1 MVETE
6 EGGAPGTPKSTG
18 AAGMTREQIR
28 FVMVVLAVVL
38 AFIVGTLLALGRNLL
53 VPIFAAVITVY
64 VLASAA
70 EALGRL
76 PVIGRL
82 PSSLR
87 RMLVLLCFTLAFL
100 GLGLVAAATIDQLI
114 EIAPTYRENISKLLT
129 DITGALGL
137 GEQASWEDIRALT
150 IDRIDLQAV
159 VTGILGS
166 VTSLGGSLFLI
177 VVYAGF
183 LMGERD
189 AFARKFHA
197 AFPAGAGT
205 DQASHIL
212 ADINRKIAD
221 YLAVKTL
228 VNVIGGVISYLVMLA
243 IGLDFALFWATLIA
257 LLNYIPYIGSLI
269 AVVLPVLLSLAQFG
283 SLETTLLLAALLIVA
298 QLISDNLIEPRLV
311 GRQLD
316 LSPFVV
322 LVALSFWAAI
332 WGLAGAILAIP
343 LTSILAI
350 VFAAF
355 PATRFISIFLAGDV
369 PKDGQ
374 AGA

>member
-1 MVETE
+1 VQTE
-6 EGGAPGTPKSTG
+6 EGEAPRTQSTVVEG
-18 AAGMTREQIR
+18 ITRQQIR
-28 FVMVVLAVVL
+28 FVIVVLAAVL
-38 AFIVGTLLALGRNLL
+38 TFIVGMVLVLGRDLL

-64 VLASAA
+64 VLVSAA

-87 RMLVLLCFTLAFL
+87 RMLVLLCFTLAFF
-100 GLGLVAAATIDQLI
+100 GLGLVAASTIDQLI
-114 EIAPTYRENISKLLT
+114 EVAPTYRENIDKILAEV
-129 DITGALGL
+129 TGALGL
-137 GEQASWEDIRALT
+137 GEQTSWEDIRALT

-166 VTSLGGSLFLI
+166 VTSFGGTLFLI

-205 DQASHIL
+205 SRASHML

-228 VNVIGGVISYLVMLA
+228 VNVIGGVISYFVMLA

-257 LLNYIPYIGSLI
+257 LLNYIPYIGSLV
-269 AVVLPVLLSLAQFG
+269 AVVLPLILSLAQFG

-343 LTSILAI
+343 LTSMLAI
-350 VFAAF
+350 IFAGF

-369 PKDGQ
+369 PKDKQ
-374 AGA
+374 AGE